1 MDEPTARVEV
11 GPNGELVLIDPVAC
25 AVAKAVAKHNCR
37 NTFEANADRVVH
49 FRNRV
54 IERGLNPQNTVI
66 VVANVDD
73 TAGGILADSLMP
85 GFNWDEIRQRGEIP
99 FARGLAARDG
109 VIGFVKAVDP
119 EMVIDDNP
127 KEVQV
132 IVVDHGTCEIF

>member
-11 GPNGELVLIDPVAC
+11 GPNGELILIPMAC
-25 AVAKAVAKHNCR
+25 AVVKAVSKHNCK
-37 NTFEANADRVVH
+37 NTLAANADRVIH

-54 IERGLNPQNTVI
+54 IEKGLNPQNTVI
-66 VVANVDD
+66 VVTNVDD
-73 TAGGILADSLMP
+73 ALGEILADALMP

-109 VIGFVKAVDP
+109 VIEFVKKVDP